1 MGRTWIDGKGKNR
14 DCYDGNDSDCY
25 KYRFI
30 DISPQDLPAPE
41 LQEATEKINKVL
53 DDVAKKNPDPNRELA
68 IVAVCDAYGESHL
81 QLAYIN
87 VNVSPPPNLDEITIG
102 RYYKSLRH
110 IR

>member
-25 KYRFI
+25 NYRFI
-30 DISPQDLPAPE
+30 NVSPDDLPAPE
-41 LQEATEKINKVL
+41 LQEATESINKLL
-53 DDVAKKNPDPNRELA
+53 DDVARKNPDPNRQLA
-68 IVAVCDAYGESHL
+68 ILAVRDADGEDRL

-87 VNVSPPPNLDEITIG
+87 VGVSPGPDFDETPIS
-102 RYYKSLRH
+102 RSDKSRRH